1 MVDPFT
7 MKCFVASALGY
18 EDVDE
23 IFDAAIVPV
32 MKKLGIQVH
41 RVDRIEHNEDV
52 DDRIL
57 ALMNDC
63 NLCIADLTYARPSVY
78 FEAGFVSASGKPV
91 VYICRSDHFKARA
104 DDPHGNLRVHFDL
117 QMKNIIA
124 WTKPNVTFRKRLES
138 RLRYVTRPLRREEAA
153 RDAKVQ
159 ARAEFQKLA
168 NFDNLSRLT
177 QICRTLIHQKKLA
190 AATSISSVPFLETS
204 CLVGVR
210 ELKPPIDLFAFIVKH
225 TFTKRALAHIRYI
238 SFHDI
243 LDELGIA
250 KIGMRLVPR
259 SVHVFCCSLRVV
271 PTSRI
276 AESLPYHTP
285 YKQHKTFIEHE
296 NGPESIRSVNVLD
309 GIQSLPEFEQQ
320 LGEYL
325 ALAVD
330 LVKALQKDMG

>member
-1 MVDPFT
+1 

-18 EDVDE
+18 KDVDD

-32 MKKLGIQVH
+32 TKKLGMQVH
-41 RVDRIEHNEDV
+41 RVDRIEHNEDI

-57 ALMNDC
+57 ALMDDC
-63 NLCIADLTYARPSVY
+63 DFCIADLTYARPSVY

-91 VYICRSDHFKARA
+91 VYICRSDHFRARA

-124 WTKPNVTFRKRLES
+124 WTKPNVTFHKRLES
-138 RLRYVTRPLRREEAA
+138 RLRHVTRPLRREQAA
-153 RDAKVQ
+153 RDARVQ

-168 NFDNLSRLT
+168 NSAKLRRLT
-177 QICRTLIHQKKLA
+177 EVCKRLIRQKKLA
-190 AATSISSVPFLETS
+190 AATDTSYVPFQEAS
-204 CLVGVR
+204 CFVGVR
-210 ELKPPIDLFAFIVKH
+210 QLRPPIDVFAFLVKH
-225 TFTKRALAHIRYI
+225 TFTKRALGHTRYI
-238 SFHDI
+238 SISDI
-243 LDELGIA
+243 LDKLGLA
-250 KIGMRLVPR
+250 KKGMRLAPR
-259 SVHVFCCSLRVV
+259 SVHVFCCSLRAV

-276 AESLPYHTP
+276 AESLPYYTP
-285 YKQHKTFIEHE
+285 YKQHKTFIDHE
-296 NGPESIRSVNVLD
+296 NGPHSVRSVHVLD

-320 LGEYL
+320 LAARL